1 MAENIE
7 SFDFTANRERDRRSG
22 NNVKLNTFTEAP
34 DLSSVSIAPQANAGQ
49 VEVGLA
55 RIAEPANQS
64 TDAAAWWGVGEVA
77 AEGLAA
83 VAVSADRA
91 IKTSNNNVKDSFKEG
106 LKAIQEEHLSPEETT
121 VRMEKLKQE
130 SQAQLILADDGMLK
144 SFDTEIGTHFKGDAW
159 RDLKDSYVN
168 KEYLRIVAEKQK
180 EDPNWV
186 PTIEDTIKI
195 YEDIAM
201 EKLGG
206 EDGLKDTRTQAELI
220 KFRGMKAEMAQA
232 ESRDNLVMLLEQN
245 LSPEALNGTSID
257 TRSPDQNAFYIAVE
271 NFSMPP
277 VEAFKLYVDSLSEE
291 IKPVLLRDPKMRQTL
306 SNNFFTAVKRQRQ
319 ENYTESRATELDA
332 NQANQ
337 NLALEQN
344 NILGAVAAG
353 NKVLGSAISPQAR
366 KTHPGTLFDQIVKIY
381 VKDPNNKA
389 IVGAVDPKD
398 LPSLTQAQRT
408 DLITKSA
415 TSLLQTPTPIERDG
429 SGTGYEVTAF
439 GRSLGLKT
447 TDDVEAF
454 VKSKM
459 GPDSDFQK
467 EMYKTQFLPK
477 LQETTRKKMQDDGS
491 SNNFTLGT
499 VEMNIKENARNLQ
512 RLWFPA
518 NDMHPY
524 VDEDSLYKNKTLT
537 ETLKTY
543 SSAEQTKFNDTY
555 PEGSEARA
563 VMEKQWDEARV
574 GIQKSKESLA
584 TRERISE
591 AYRIENIKTQ
601 KNVVEEMGALE
612 KQVGGT
618 ILSEDM
624 FRGDGSVKGSGW
636 KGIFKNAKGQDVTEY
651 TVGVEI
657 DGKEYDI
664 PTIVPPLSTE
674 EIASVLKASEDGSPV
689 SEQVMEKAV
698 DWAKYMLQNDR
709 SFFADKTEVDIAREK
724 SLEKSKEDRKILF
737 NGLLKTSDREVV
749 QGLLNEFTKTLPD
762 GSPQKNRVYSIDEAT
777 SIKNSL
783 NTIENF
789 KAKAAEEDAKVQAKV
804 MGVMY
809 DSNLISQ
816 EDRVS
821 AFNKP
826 DSAVAI
832 NKVTIDNKASK
843 ITDRKEPLDPS
854 ILIQKEQFPTNYL
867 TQARS
872 ESGSALDSN
881 GSLLPEA
888 QKIWDD
894 SFLQLSTALS
904 MENENKEGPKKFI
917 EWALDRIR
925 NTSLKDRSSFI
936 RSKLNPSQADML
948 LSAFEDV
955 LNSTEKEIDF
965 SQYSAADQL
974 TINQIRTDSI
984 SSGYK
989 SLSTEN
995 RFFLMDEGKTS
1006 KNPTGATIKINKLE
1020 TELNKSYALNFG
1032 EQTLEITEV
1041 TAKSDGTDS
1050 LQKKVIKAKGDDWA
1064 NSEYVEGI
1072 LNGLVENQT
1081 YRKNVMIDSGVL
1093 LNNALDLLSNLG
1105 YDNSL
1110 FRSDNPIN
1118 FDMKYDGSTIQG
1130 NTSSKNTALVVDII
1144 VFGRLPK
1151 DITSAERLEKA
1162 EVTLRVLN
1170 YISSKDTPSSMENMS
1185 LINEYRVKRAS
1196 ASLSLNKQGNLTTS
1210 NFTTDSRTDSTKE
1223 YESANS
1229 GRGELG
1235 AAVPN
1240 EASDSYIMSN
1250 PPQGSHREGDTLH
1263 YVGPQTRSE
1272 KQLHGIMYTTF
1283 DPNSP
1288 KLNAQLMKTV
1298 RTMLSD
1304 APTSV
1309 TGEDGRV
1316 FEMKPASLV
1325 KLDPSVLD
1333 AALAEFTL
1341 IAKHAQEVGKNPT
1354 NADFLL
1360 LLASKSK
1367 DPNQIA
1373 FIKALINNTHPFP
1386 NEILEDKTLKVRVEH
1401 EGNKQTFYFDFSAIE
1416 ENKSVLP
1423 KNIAAQQ
1430 VIDTMNRVKNNT
1442 PLSQAYLDALNRTNR
1457 LF

>member
-55 RIAEPANQS
+55 SIAQPANQS

-83 VAVSADRA
+83 VAVTADRA
-91 IKTSNNNVKDSFKEG
+91 IKTSNNNVKDSFKQG

-144 SFDTEIGTHFKGDAW
+144 SFDTEIGTYFKGDAW

-168 KEYLRIVAEKQK
+168 KEFLRIVEDKQK

-186 PTIEDTIKI
+186 PTIENSIQI

-206 EDGLKDTRTQAELI
+206 ENGIKDTKTQAELI
-220 KFRGMKAEMAQA
+220 KLRGIKAEMAQT
-232 ESRDNLVMLLEQN
+232 ESRNNLLMLFEQN
-245 LSPEALNGTSID
+245 LSPEALAETDLD
-257 TRSPDQNAFYIAVE
+257 TRSPDQNAFFVAVD
-271 NFSMPP
+271 NFAMPP
-277 VEAFKLYVDSLSEE
+277 VEAFKQYVNSLPEGV
-291 IKPVLLRDPKMRQTL
+291 KRALLEDPKMRQTL
-306 SNNFFTAVKRQRQ
+306 SNNFFTAVKRQRS
-319 ENYTESRATELDA
+319 ENRVQAAATRLDTY
-332 NQANQ
+332 Q
-337 NLALEQN
+337 NKVNLSLAQN
-344 NILGAVAAG
+344 NILGAVQAAG
-353 NKVLGSAISPQAR
+353 EVLGSDIDA
-366 KTHPGTLFDQIVKIY
+366 KTRVTYPTVVVDQILEVYIR
-381 VKDPNNKA
+381 DPNNKA
-389 IVGAVDPKD
+389 IVGAIDPKD
-398 LPSLTQAQRT
+398 LPSLTQVQRT
-408 DLITKSA
+408 DLITKSL

-429 SGTGYEVTAF
+429 SGTGYEVTTF

-477 LQETTRKKMQDDGS
+477 LQETTRKKMQDDIS
-491 SNNFTLGT
+491 SNNFTLGAVKT
-499 VEMNIKENARNLQ
+499 NIEGNARNLQ

-563 VMEKQWDEARV
+563 TMEKQWDEARL

-584 TRERISE
+584 TRERVSDVF
-591 AYRIENIKTQ
+591 RIDGIRTR

-618 ILSEDM
+618 ILPEDM
-624 FRGDGSVKGSGW
+624 LRGDGSVKGSGW
-636 KGIFKNAKGQDVTEY
+636 HGTFKNAKGQDVTEY

-657 DGKEYDI
+657 NGKEYEI
-664 PTIVPPLSTE
+664 PTIVPSLSTE

-689 SEQVMEKAV
+689 SEKVMEKAV
-698 DWAKYMLQNDR
+698 DWAKNMLKNDR
-709 SFFADKTEVDIAREK
+709 SFFADKTEVDIEKEK

-737 NGLLKTSDREVV
+737 NGLLNTSDREVA

-762 GSPQKNRVYSIDEAT
+762 SSPQKNKVFNIDEAT

-783 NTIENF
+783 NTIESF

-809 DSNLISQ
+809 DSNPISQ
-816 EDRVS
+816 EDRLA
-821 AFNKP
+821 AFGKS
-826 DSAVAI
+826 DSAVAM
-832 NKVTIDNKASK
+832 NKVNIDNKAFE
-843 ITDRKEPLDPS
+843 ITGRKEPLDPG
-854 ILIQKEQFPTNYL
+854 ILIQKEQFPTDHL
-867 TQARS
+867 TQVKS

-888 QKIWDD
+888 QKTWDD
-894 SFLQLSTALS
+894 SFLQFSTAFS
-904 MENENKEGPKKFI
+904 MGNENKEGPKKFI
-917 EWALDRIR
+917 QWALDRIR
-925 NTSLKDRSSFI
+925 NTSLKDRSSFL

-948 LSAFEDV
+948 LSALEDA
-955 LNSTEKEIDF
+955 LNSTKREIDF
-965 SQYSAADQL
+965 SQYTAADQL
-974 TINQIRTDSI
+974 TINQIRTDSV

-989 SLSTEN
+989 AVTEEN
-995 RFFLMDEGKTS
+995 RLFLEKQGNINKDV
-1006 KNPTGATIKINKLE
+1006 TGASIAIKKLD
-1020 TELNKSYALNFG
+1020 TALNKAYALNYG

-1041 TAKSDGTDS
+1041 TAKSDGTDL

-1064 NSEYVEGI
+1064 NSEHVEGI

-1081 YRKNVMIDSGVL
+1081 SRKNVKIDSGVL
-1093 LNNALDLLSNLG
+1093 FNNALDLLRNLG
-1105 YDNSL
+1105 YDDSL

-1170 YISSKDTPSSMENMS
+1170 YISSEDTPTSVET
-1185 LINEYRVKRAS
+1185 LTLVNEYRVKQAS
-1196 ASLSLNKQGNLTTS
+1196 TSLILDNYGNLTTPS
-1210 NFTTDSRTDSTKE
+1210 FTTDTRSNTTKE
-1223 YESANS
+1223 YEANKD
-1229 GRGELG
+1229 GVFGP
-1235 AAVPN
+1235 AKKTPA
-1240 EASDSYIMSN
+1240 DSYTITN
-1250 PPQGSHREGDTLH
+1250 PPMGSDRDGDVLH
-1263 YVGPQTRSE
+1263 SVGPRTRSE
-1272 KQLHGIMYTTF
+1272 KQLHGIMYATF
-1283 DPNSP
+1283 DSTSP
-1288 KLNAQLMKTV
+1288 KLNAELMNTV
-1298 RTMLSD
+1298 R
-1304 APTSV
+1304 
-1309 TGEDGRV
+1309 
-1316 FEMKPASLV
+1316 
-1325 KLDPSVLD
+1325 LDSSVLD
-1333 AALAEFTL
+1333 AALIEFTE
-1341 IAKHAQEVGKNPT
+1341 IANVATKDGYIVS

-1360 LLASKSK
+1360 FLASKST
-1367 DPNQIA
+1367 DTNQVPFTQA
-1373 FIKALINNTHPFP
+1373 FINNTHRYP
-1386 NEILEDKTLKVRVEH
+1386 NEINDNGILEVKV
-1401 EGNKQTFYFDFSAIE
+1401 DFKESKSTINFNFSVIE
-1416 ENKSVLP
+1416 ENKNVSP
-1423 KNIAAQQ
+1423 KNIAAQK
-1430 VIDTMNRVKNNT
+1430 VIDTMNRIKNGMTINKKFNY
-1442 PLSQAYLDALNRTNR
+1442 ANRSR
-1457 LF
+1457 SRGF

>member
-55 RIAEPANQS
+55 RIAQPANQS

-91 IKTSNNNVKDSFKEG
+91 IKTSNNNVKDSFRQG

-144 SFDTEIGTHFKGDAW
+144 SFDTEIGAHFTGDAF

-186 PTIEDTIKI
+186 PTVDDTIKI

-206 EDGLKDTRTQAELI
+206 ENGIKDTRTQAELI
-220 KFRGMKAEMAQA
+220 KLRGTQAEMAQA
-232 ESRDNLVMLLEQN
+232 ESRDNLVMLYDQN
-245 LSPEALNGTSID
+245 LTPEALAGTSLD
-257 TRSPDQNAFYIAVE
+257 TRSSDQNAFFTVVE
-271 NFSMPP
+271 NSSMPP
-277 VEAFKLYVDSLSEE
+277 VEAAKIYIDSLPEE
-291 IKPVLLRDPKMRQTL
+291 MKPVLLRDPKMRQKL
-306 SNNFFTAVKRQRQ
+306 LDNFFKAVKKQREQ
-319 ENYTESRATELDA
+319 NYTESRATELDT
-332 NQANQ
+332 NQTNE

-344 NILGAVAAG
+344 NILGAVAAH
-353 NKVLGSAISPQAR
+353 NKVLGSAISPQTR
-366 KTHPGTLFDQIVKIY
+366 KTHPGTFFDELTKVY
-381 VKDPNNKA
+381 ARDPNNKA
-389 IVGAVDPKD
+389 IVGAIDPKD

-408 DLITKSA
+408 DLITKSV
-415 TSLLQTPTPIERDG
+415 TSLLQTPTSIERDG
-429 SGTGYEVTAF
+429 SGTGYEVTEF

-477 LQETTRKKMQDDGS
+477 LQETTRKKMQDDDS

-499 VEMNIKENARNLQ
+499 VGMNIEENARNLQ

-563 VMEKQWDEARV
+563 AMEKQWDEARA

-584 TRERISE
+584 TRERVS
-591 AYRIENIKTQ
+591 AAFRIESIKTR
-601 KNVVEEMGALE
+601 KDVVEEMGALE
-612 KQVGGT
+612 EQVGGT
-618 ILSEDM
+618 ILPEDM

-636 KGIFKNAKGQDVTEY
+636 QGVFKNAKGQDVTEY
-651 TVGVEI
+651 TIGVEI
-657 DGKEYDI
+657 NGKEYEI
-664 PTIVPPLSTE
+664 PSIVPSLSTE
-674 EIASVLKASEDGSPV
+674 EIASVLKATEDGSPP

-698 DWAKYMLQNDR
+698 DWAKKMLKKDH
-709 SFFADKTEVDIAREK
+709 SFFADKTEVDIEKEK

-762 GSPQKNRVYSIDEAT
+762 GNPQKNKVFSIDEAT

-804 MGVMY
+804 MGVIY
-809 DSNLISQ
+809 DSNPISR

-821 AFNKP
+821 ALGKSE
-826 DSAVAI
+826 SAVAM
-832 NKVTIDNKASK
+832 NKVNIDNKASE
-843 ITDRKEPLDPS
+843 ITGIKNPLDPG
-854 ILIQKEQFPTNYL
+854 ILIQKEQFPTDHL
-867 TQARS
+867 TQTRS

-894 SFLQLSTALS
+894 SFLQFSTAFS
-904 MENENKEGPKKFI
+904 MGNENKEGPKKFI

-925 NTSLKDRSSFI
+925 NTSLKDRNSFL

-948 LSAFEDV
+948 LSALEDA

-974 TINQIRTDSI
+974 TINQIRTDSV

-989 SLSTEN
+989 AVTEEN
-995 RFFLMDEGKTS
+995 RLSLEKQGDI
-1006 KNPTGATIKINKLE
+1006 NNDVTGASIAIKKLD
-1020 TELNKSYALNFG
+1020 TELNKAYALNYG
-1032 EQTLEITEV
+1032 KQSLEITQPTVESGGMNPYRKE
-1041 TAKSDGTDS
+1041 TIDS
-1050 LQKKVIKAKGDDWA
+1050 KGVRWE
-1064 NSEYVEGI
+1064 NSENVEKI
-1072 LNGLVENQT
+1072 LNGLVANQT
-1081 YRKNVMIDSGVL
+1081 KRKGIEIDNKVL
-1093 LNNALDLLSNLG
+1093 FHNSLDLLHDLG
-1105 YDNSL
+1105 YDDSL
-1110 FRSDNPIN
+1110 FRSTNPIN
-1118 FDMKYDGSTIQG
+1118 YDMKYDGNQIQG
-1130 NTSSKNTALVVDII
+1130 DISTKNTALVIDII
-1144 VFGRLPK
+1144 VFGKLPK
-1151 DITSAERLEKA
+1151 DITAAERSEKA

-1170 YISSKDTPSSMENMS
+1170 YISSKDTPTSVEKMT
-1185 LINEYRVKRAS
+1185 LINEYRVKQAS
-1196 ASLSLNKQGNLTTS
+1196 ASLILDSYGNLTTPS
-1210 NFTTDSRTDSTKE
+1210 FTTDTRSNTTKK
-1223 YESANS
+1223 YEANKD
-1229 GRGELG
+1229 GVFGP
-1235 AAVPN
+1235 AKKTPA
-1240 EASDSYIMSN
+1240 DSYIITDSPM
-1250 PPQGSHREGDTLH
+1250 GSDRDGNVLH
-1263 YVGPQTRSE
+1263 SVGPQTRSE
-1272 KQLHGIMYTTF
+1272 KQLHGIMYATF
-1283 DPNSP
+1283 DPTSP
-1288 KLNAQLMKTV
+1288 KLNAELMSTV
-1298 RTMLSD
+1298 N
-1304 APTSV
+1304 
-1309 TGEDGRV
+1309 
-1316 FEMKPASLV
+1316 
-1325 KLDPSVLD
+1325 LDSSVLD
-1333 AALAEFTL
+1333 TTLAEFTL
-1341 IAKHAQEVGKNPT
+1341 IAKNAQGVNKIPT
-1354 NADFLL
+1354 NADFLMF
-1360 LLASKSK
+1360 LASKST
-1367 DPNQIA
+1367 DTNQVLFTQA
-1373 FIKALINNTHPFP
+1373 FINNTHRYP
-1386 NEILEDKTLKVRVEH
+1386 NEINGDGILEVKVDFKE
-1401 EGNKQTFYFDFSAIE
+1401 NKSTINFNFSVIE
-1416 ENKSVLP
+1416 ENKNVLP
-1423 KNIAAQQ
+1423 KNIAAQK
-1430 VIDTMNRVKNNT
+1430 VIDTMNRIKNGMILN
-1442 PLSQAYLDALNRTNR
+1442 QAYLNALNRTTR
-1457 LF
+1457 GF

>member
-7 SFDFTANRERDRRSG
+7 SFDFTANRERDRRSS

-34 DLSSVSIAPQANAGQ
+34 DLGSVSIAPQANAGQ

-55 RIAEPANQS
+55 SIAQPANQS

-91 IKTSNNNVKDSFKEG
+91 IKTSNNNVKDSFKQG

-186 PTIEDTIKI
+186 PTIADTIKI

-206 EDGLKDTRTQAELI
+206 ENGIKDTRTQAELI
-220 KFRGMKAEMAQA
+220 KFRGMQAEMAQA

-271 NFSMPP
+271 NSSMPP

-306 SNNFFTAVKRQRQ
+306 SNNFFKAVKRQREQ
-319 ENYTESRATELDA
+319 NYTESRATELDT

-344 NILGAVAAG
+344 NILGAVAAN
-353 NKVLGSAISPQAR
+353 NKVLGSAISPQTR
-366 KTHPGTLFDQIVKIY
+366 KTHPGTFFDALTEIY
-381 VKDPNNKA
+381 VRDPNNKA
-389 IVGAVDPKD
+389 IVGAIDPKD

-408 DLITKSA
+408 DLITKSV

-454 VKSKM
+454 VKSKT

-477 LQETTRKKMQDDGS
+477 LQETTRKKMQDDIS
-491 SNNFTLGT
+491 SNNFTLGMVKT
-499 VEMNIKENARNLQ
+499 NIEGNARNLQ

-563 VMEKQWDEARV
+563 VMEKQWDEARL

-584 TRERISE
+584 TREQVSD
-591 AYRIENIKTQ
+591 AYRIANIKTR
-601 KNVVEEMGALE
+601 KSVVEEMGALE

-618 ILSEDM
+618 ILPEDM

-636 KGIFKNAKGQDVTEY
+636 QGVFTNAKGQNVTEY

-664 PTIVPPLSTE
+664 PSIVPSLSTE

-698 DWAKYMLQNDR
+698 GWAKSMLKIGH
-709 SFFADKTEVDIAREK
+709 SFFANKTEVDIEKEK

-737 NGLLKTSDREVV
+737 NGLLNTSDREVV

-762 GSPQKNRVYSIDEAT
+762 SSPQKNKVFSIDEAT

-809 DSNLISQ
+809 DSNPISQ
-816 EDRVS
+816 EDRLA
-821 AFNKP
+821 AFGKS
-826 DSAVAI
+826 DSAVSM
-832 NKVTIDNKASK
+832 NKVNIDNKAFK
-843 ITDRKEPLDPS
+843 ITGRKEPLDPG
-854 ILIQKEQFPTNYL
+854 ILIQKEQFPTDYL
-867 TQARS
+867 TQARN

-888 QKIWDD
+888 RKIWDNA
-894 SFLQLSTALS
+894 FLQISTAVS
-904 MENENKEGPKKFI
+904 MGNENKEGPKKFI
-917 EWALDRIR
+917 GWVLERIR
-925 NTSLKDRSSFI
+925 NTSVKDRSSFL
-936 RSKLNPSQADML
+936 RSKLNPSQDDML

-955 LNSTEKEIDF
+955 LNSTEREIDF
-965 SQYSAADQL
+965 SQYSPADQL
-974 TINQIRTDSI
+974 TINQIRTDSV

-989 SLSTEN
+989 AVTEEN
-995 RFFLMDEGKTS
+995 RLSLDNQGNTTFGSEASG
-1006 KNPTGATIKINKLE
+1006 INDRIERIE
-1020 TELNKSYALNFG
+1020 TELNKAYALNYG
-1032 EQTLEITEV
+1032 KQSLEITQPTLE
-1041 TAKSDGTDS
+1041 SDGMNPYRKETIDS
-1050 LQKKVIKAKGDDWA
+1050 KGVRWE
-1064 NSEYVEGI
+1064 NSENVEKI
-1072 LNGLVENQT
+1072 LNGLVANQT
-1081 YRKNVMIDSGVL
+1081 KRKGVEIDNKVL
-1093 LNNALDLLSNLG
+1093 FNNSLDLLRNLG
-1105 YDNSL
+1105 YDDSL
-1110 FRSDNPIN
+1110 FRSTNPISY
-1118 FDMKYDGSTIQG
+1118 DMKYDGNQIQG
-1130 NTSSKNTALVVDII
+1130 DISTKNTALVIDII
-1144 VFGRLPK
+1144 VFGKLPK
-1151 DITSAERLEKA
+1151 DITAAERSEKA

-1170 YISSKDTPSSMENMS
+1170 YLSSKDTPTNVENMT
-1185 LINEYRVKRAS
+1185 LVNEYRVKQAS
-1196 ASLSLNKQGNLTTS
+1196 ASLTLNSYGNLIIS
-1210 NFTTDSRTDSTKE
+1210 SFTTDTRSNTTKE
-1223 YESANS
+1223 YEANK
-1229 GRGELG
+1229 GDVYAPGKKTF
-1235 AAVPN
+1235 A
-1240 EASDSYIMSN
+1240 DSYIFTDAPM
-1250 PPQGSHREGDTLH
+1250 GSDRDGKVL
-1263 YVGPQTRSE
+1263 YSVGPRTRSE
-1272 KQLHGIMYTTF
+1272 KQLHGIMYATF
-1283 DPNSP
+1283 DPTSP
-1288 KLNAQLMKTV
+1288 KLNAELMSTV
-1298 RTMLSD
+1298 
-1304 APTSV
+1304 
-1309 TGEDGRV
+1309 
-1316 FEMKPASLV
+1316 
-1325 KLDPSVLD
+1325 VLD
-1333 AALAEFTL
+1333 ADAYNTAITEYTE
-1341 IAKHAQEVGKNPT
+1341 IARIATKDGYIVS

-1360 LLASKSK
+1360 FLASKSK
-1367 DPNQIA
+1367 FTDQRA
-1373 FIKALINNTHPFP
+1373 FTESFISNTHSEQT
-1386 NEILEDKTLKVRVEH
+1386 EIDKNGLLTVKVNFRD
-1401 EGNKQTFYFDFSAIE
+1401 NQRTIYFDFSVVE
-1416 ENKSVLP
+1416 ENKNVSP
-1423 KNIAAQQ
+1423 KNIAAQK
-1430 VIDTMNRVKNNT
+1430 VIQTMNRIKKGMPINKNFN
-1442 PLSQAYLDALNRTNR
+1442 LANHSRSR
-1457 LF
+1457 GI

>member
-55 RIAEPANQS
+55 SIAQPANQS
-64 TDAAAWWGVGEVA
+64 TDAAVWWGVGEVA

-83 VAVSADRA
+83 VAVTADRA
-91 IKTSNNNVKDSFKEG
+91 IKTSNNNVKDSFKQG

-186 PTIEDTIKI
+186 PTVDDTIKI

-206 EDGLKDTRTQAELI
+206 EAGIKDTRTQAELI

-232 ESRDNLVMLLEQN
+232 ESRDNLVMLYDQN
-245 LSPEALNGTSID
+245 LTTEALAGTSLD
-257 TRSPDQNAFYIAVE
+257 TRSSDQNAFFTIVE
-271 NFSMPP
+271 NSSMPP
-277 VEAFKLYVDSLSEE
+277 VEMAKKYIDSLPEE
-291 IKPVLLRDPKMRQTL
+291 MKPVLLRDPKMREKL
-306 SNNFFTAVKRQRQ
+306 LDNLFKAVRRQRAD
-319 ENYTESRATELDA
+319 NYVEYKATELDA

-344 NILGAVAAG
+344 NILGAVAAY

-366 KTHPGTLFDQIVKIY
+366 KTHPNTFFDALAKIY
-381 VKDPNNKA
+381 ATDPNNKA

-408 DLITKSA
+408 DLVTKSV

-477 LQETTRKKMQDDGS
+477 LQETTRKKIQDDDS
-491 SNNFTLGT
+491 SNNFPLGM
-499 VEMNIKENARNLQ
+499 VKMNIEENARNLQ
-512 RLWFPA
+512 RQWFPA

-563 VMEKQWDEARV
+563 VMEKQWDEARL
-574 GIQKSKESLA
+574 GIQKSKESFA
-584 TRERISE
+584 TRERVS
-591 AYRIENIKTQ
+591 ADFRRDSIKTR

-612 KQVGGT
+612 KQVGGA
-618 ILSEDM
+618 IFPEDM
-624 FRGDGSVKGSGW
+624 LRGDGSVKGSGW
-636 KGIFKNAKGQDVTEY
+636 HGTFKNAKGQDVTEY

-657 DGKEYDI
+657 GGKEYEI
-664 PTIVPPLSTE
+664 PTIVPSLSTE

-698 DWAKYMLQNDR
+698 DWAKNMLKNDR
-709 SFFADKTEVDIAREK
+709 SFFADKTEVDIEKEK

-762 GSPQKNRVYSIDEAT
+762 SSPQKNKVFSIDEAT

-783 NTIENF
+783 NTIESF

-809 DSNLISQ
+809 DSNPISQ
-816 EDRVS
+816 EDRLA
-821 AFNKP
+821 AFGKS
-826 DSAVAI
+826 DSAVSM
-832 NKVTIDNKASK
+832 NKVNIDNKAFE
-843 ITDRKEPLDPS
+843 ITGRKEPLDPG
-854 ILIQKEQFPTNYL
+854 ILIQKEQFPTDRL
-867 TQARS
+867 TQVRS

-888 QKIWDD
+888 QKTWDD
-894 SFLQLSTALS
+894 SFLQFSTAFS
-904 MENENKEGPKKFI
+904 MGNENKEGPKKFI
-917 EWALDRIR
+917 QWALDRIR
-925 NTSLKDRSSFI
+925 NTSFKDRSSFL

-948 LSAFEDV
+948 LSAFEDA
-955 LNSTEKEIDF
+955 LNSTKREIDF
-965 SQYSAADQL
+965 SQYNAADQL
-974 TINQIRTDSI
+974 TINQIRTDSV

-989 SLSTEN
+989 AVTEEN
-995 RFFLMDEGKTS
+995 KLFLENQGNINKDV
-1006 KNPTGATIKINKLE
+1006 TGASIAIKKLD
-1020 TELNKSYALNFG
+1020 TELNKAYALNYG
-1032 EQTLEITEV
+1032 EQSLEITQPALE
-1041 TAKSDGTDS
+1041 SDGVNPY
-1050 LQKKVIKAKGDDWA
+1050 KKETIGPKEDRWK
-1064 NSEYVEGI
+1064 NSENVEKI
-1072 LNGLVENQT
+1072 LNGLVANQT
-1081 YRKNVMIDSGVL
+1081 KREGVEIDNKVL
-1093 LNNALDLLSNLG
+1093 FHNSLDLLRNLG
-1105 YDNSL
+1105 YDDSL
-1110 FRSDNPIN
+1110 FRSANPISY
-1118 FDMKYDGSTIQG
+1118 DMKYDGNQIQG
-1130 NTSSKNTALVVDII
+1130 DISTKNTALVIDII
-1144 VFGRLPK
+1144 VFGKLPK
-1151 DITSAERLEKA
+1151 DITAAERSEKA

-1170 YISSKDTPSSMENMS
+1170 YLSSKDTPTNVETMT
-1185 LINEYRVKRAS
+1185 LVNEYRVKQAS
-1196 ASLSLNKQGNLTTS
+1196 ASLILDSYGNLTTPS
-1210 NFTTDSRTDSTKE
+1210 FTTDNRSNTTKKYEANKDSVFGPAKKTP
-1223 YESANS
+1223 A
-1229 GRGELG
+1229 
-1235 AAVPN
+1235 
-1240 EASDSYIMSN
+1240 DSYIVTDFPM
-1250 PPQGSHREGDTLH
+1250 GSDRDGNVL
-1263 YVGPQTRSE
+1263 YSVGPRTRSE
-1272 KQLHGIMYTTF
+1272 KQLAGIMYATF
-1283 DPNSP
+1283 DPTSP
-1288 KLNAQLMKTV
+1288 KLNAELMSTV
-1298 RTMLSD
+1298 N
-1304 APTSV
+1304 
-1309 TGEDGRV
+1309 
-1316 FEMKPASLV
+1316 
-1325 KLDPSVLD
+1325 LDSSVLD
-1333 AALAEFTL
+1333 TTLAEFTL
-1341 IAKHAQEVGKNPT
+1341 IAKNAQGVNKIPT
-1354 NADFLL
+1354 NADFLMF
-1360 LLASKSK
+1360 LANKSK
-1367 DPNQIA
+1367 DTNQVPFTQA
-1373 FIKALINNTHPFP
+1373 FINNTHRYS
-1386 NEILEDKTLKVRVEH
+1386 NEIDDNGILTVQVHFKEDKATI
-1401 EGNKQTFYFDFSAIE
+1401 NFNFSVIE
-1416 ENKSVLP
+1416 ENKNNSP
-1423 KNIAAQQ
+1423 RNIAAQD
-1430 VIDTMNRVKNNT
+1430 VINVGKRIK
-1442 PLSQAYLDALNRTNR
+1442 TNR
-1457 LF
+1457 PLTDSNFSAKDFGSQG